1 MKPAKFGTHKRPL
14 ARNSAHPGPSRRGA
28 GPVPASLRIC
38 HTVDAPQQDL
48 GILGRLTPGQ
58 HHQVAEQTARDQV
71 DDREAH
77 SAMMTS
83 SEEPAQIRL
92 GQIE

>member
-1 MKPAKFGTHKRPL
+1 
-14 ARNSAHPGPSRRGA
+14 
-28 GPVPASLRIC
+28 VPE
-38 HTVDAPQQDL
+38 HQDL

-58 HHQVAEQTARDQV
+58 HHQAAEQTARDQV

-77 SAMMTS
+77 SAMMIS